1 MWNAEVY
8 VTFKRGVL
16 DPQGKAVHGALA
28 DLGYHGVEG
37 VRVGKYIQ
45 LQLKA
50 ASEDEACAK
59 VDEMCRRLLA
69 NTVIE
74 EYRIALSPVAGRVG

>member
-8 VTFKRGVL
+8 VTFKRSVL
-16 DPQGKAVHGALA
+16 DPQGKAVHGALTA
-28 DLGYHGVEG
+28 LGYRSVQG

-45 LQLKA
+45 LQLEA
-50 ASEDEACAK
+50 ASEDEARAK